1 MGAKPRGSN
10 RSGRGKGRGEEETNP
25 GTEEETQ
32 TRGNTWVERRK
43 LRGMVRKGK
52 RGSGHWKNP
61 WKGKEEREI
70 AACHHFLVEEE
81 LTGLALIT
89 RMLPL

>member
-1 MGAKPRGSN
+1 MRQKKMGRRERLGEIGSKRQEEN
-10 RSGRGKGRGEEETNP
+10 RRGKCQVRERGREREEV
-25 GTEEETQ
+25 GI
-32 TRGNTWVERRK
+32 
-43 LRGMVRKGK
+43 GK
-52 RGSGHWKNP
+52 THR
-61 WKGKEEREI
+61 KGKEEREI